1 LHVPDGIVPVW
12 LQLLMFVLS
21 VSVLLL
27 SVKRINRRFD
37 ERLVPYMGVLA
48 AVTFAA
54 QLVNF
59 PVPPASS
66 GHLLG
71 SALLAVMVG
80 PWAAIVIIALVLFVQ
95 AMAGD
100 GGLLTYGLN
109 LFNMGVLACPVGWL
123 VARALLRLFK
133 SSATSKR
140 AILIAAAVASYIS
153 VLLSALALGL
163 ELLTVPGFGMGP
175 LIALVAIHAAIGIG
189 EAVLT
194 YVILLYFVKA
204 HPDMILLLRESE
216 ALHSVVREGVT
227 PSLSMS

>member
-1 LHVPDGIVPVW
+1 
-12 LQLLMFVLS
+12 MFALS

-27 SVKRINRRFD
+27 SVRRINRRFD

-48 AVTFAA
+48 AVTYAA

-71 SALLAVMVG
+71 STLLAVMVG
-80 PWAAIVIIALVLFVQ
+80 PWAAIVIIALVLLVQ

-123 VARALLRLFK
+123 VARALFRLLK
-133 SSATSKR
+133 SSISNKS

-153 VLLSALALGL
+153 VLLSAFTLGL
-163 ELLTVPGFGMGP
+163 ELLTVPGFGVGL
-175 LIALVAIHAAIGIG
+175 LIVLVAIHAVIGIG
-189 EAVLT
+189 EAALT
-194 YVILLYFVKA
+194 YVILLYFTKA
-204 HPDMILLLRESE
+204 HPDMIVLLRESE
-216 ALHSVVREGVT
+216 ALDSVVREGVA
-227 PSLSMS
+227 PVLSVP